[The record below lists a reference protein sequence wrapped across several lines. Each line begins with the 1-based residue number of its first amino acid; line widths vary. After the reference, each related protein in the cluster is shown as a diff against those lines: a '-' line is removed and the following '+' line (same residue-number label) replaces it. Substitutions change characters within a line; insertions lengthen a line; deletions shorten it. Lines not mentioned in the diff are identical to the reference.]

1 MNVSACTCNAVDSM
15 LMKRI
20 VSTLQVQDVVDAL
33 AAWTNGQG
41 RSPKKTYIWYA
52 RYVQLVHGRNMF
64 AQYFL

>member
-1 MNVSACTCNAVDSM
+1 MNVSACTCNAVDIM

-41 RSPKKTYIWYA
+41 RSPKETYIWYA
-52 RYVQLVHGRNMF
+52 RYV
-64 AQYFL
+64 

>member
-1 MNVSACTCNAVDSM
+1 MNVSACTYNAVDIM

-41 RSPKKTYIWYA
+41 RSPKKTYIWY
-52 RYVQLVHGRNMF
+52 RIC
-64 AQYFL
+64 

>member
-33 AAWTNGQG
+33 AAWTNGHG
-41 RSPKKTYIWYA
+41 RSPKETYIWYIICLA
-52 RYVQLVHGRNMF
+52 RVHVR
-64 AQYFL
+64 L